1 MTSIKKGNI
10 VSVLSDRYCFAR
22 YSQFALRHPQYMLR
36 WAYGHD
42 PRKDHYYRVLGVY
55 KNMVVIQDTQCR
67 AKRMNPIY
75 FMDVEGLKVEN
86 QEN

>member
-55 KNMVVIQDTQCR
+55 KDLVVIQDTQFR